1 MSFIKES
8 IYRFL
13 DIVTLKKGRNRRI
26 NGCDIRLPIRY
37 YRYYE
42 DGYEKDTFSYFEKI
56 IKPTDTILDIGAHIG
71 LFSVFFSKKLNS
83 KGRVICFEPT
93 PGTFQILKRTVELN
107 DLRNCTVVNAAIA
120 DKSGSLSFNLTSKD
134 GEGSNA
140 NSLVQTER
148 TVNVTEVKVFSI
160 DDYRRIEKLKIDI
173 LKIDV
178 EGYELNALIGA
189 METFSNDKPSGILA
203 LHPQSIKKLGQSL
216 EQIWDVLDK
225 YKCKVEYK
233 GAPIE
238 KEDFCSRELLF
249 DVEFKCMK

>member
-8 IYRFL
+8 IYKFL
-13 DIVTLKKGRNRRI
+13 DLVTFKKGRNRHI
-26 NGCDIRLPIRY
+26 NGFNIRLPIRY
-37 YRYYE
+37 FRYYE
-42 DGYEKDTFSYFEKI
+42 DGYERDTFKYFDQI

-71 LFSVFFSKKLNS
+71 LFSVFFSKKLS
-83 KGRVICFEPT
+83 DKGKVICFEPT
-93 PGTFQILKRTVELN
+93 PGTYQILKRTAELN
-107 DLRNCTVVNAAIA
+107 DLKNCKVVNAAIA
-120 DKSGSLSFNLTSKD
+120 DKSGSLTFNLTSKD

-160 DDYRRIEKLKIDI
+160 DDYRRTEKLKIDI

-189 METFSNDKPSGILA
+189 QETFITDKPSGILA
-203 LHPQSIKKLGQSL
+203 LHPESIKKLGQSL
-216 EQIWDVLDK
+216 EQIWDVLER

-233 GAPIE
+233 GTPIS
-238 KEDFCSRELLF
+238 KQDFCSKELLF
-249 DVEFKCMK
+249 DVEFKCTK